1 MELKKNPKA
10 NVGRNSSLYFAV
22 GLNVML
28 LLTYL
33 GLEHKTYET
42 EATKIDILMLD
53 NQIDEDIPI
62 TTIEFVPPPPPK
74 ATQAR
79 KDVVPEII
87 TIVEDVEDIEESI
100 IQSTEVGQDDIIDDR
115 EVGVEDVAVT
125 EVEEDIEVPFAI
137 IEKVP
142 QFPGCTGNNSEL
154 RACFERKI
162 QEHLQK
168 HFRYPD
174 PAVELDIQGRVFVF
188 FLIDKNGLVTKIK
201 SRGPDQLLETE
212 AERIISLLPK
222 MIPGRQR
229 DRNVSVPYSIPIN
242 FKLQTQ

>member
-1 MELKKNPKA
+1 MELKKNPQA

-33 GLEHKTYET
+33 GLEHKTYER
-42 EATKIDILMLD
+42 EATKVDILMLD
-53 NQIDEDIPI
+53 DQFDEDIPI
-62 TTIEFVPPPPPK
+62 TTIDMMPPPPAQK
-74 ATQAR
+74 QIITE
-79 KDVVPEII
+79 VI
-87 TIVEDVEDIEESI
+87 TIVEDVVDVEESV
-100 IQSTEVGQDDIIDDR
+100 IQSTEIGQDDIIDER
-115 EVGVEDVAVT
+115 EVGVEEVAVV
-125 EVEEDIEVPFAI
+125 EVEEDIEVPFAL

-142 QFPGCTGNNSEL
+142 QFPGCTGNNKEL

-168 HFRYPD
+168 NFNYPD
-174 PAVELDIQGRVFVF
+174 AAVELNIQGKVFVF
-188 FLIDKNGLVTKIK
+188 FLIDKNGQVTKIK
-201 SRGPDQLLETE
+201 SRGPDRLLEIE

-222 MIPGRQR
+222 MEPGRQR

-242 FKLQTQ
+242 FKLQQQ